1 MEQQAMPSHRPR
13 SRLGLPYPPVE
24 IGPCPATQKHPRMVE
39 WSSFLPAQAAP
50 EARSPGTNT
59 GRETPPDLMTWAKK
73 VSEEIDA
80 ALKRSQ
86 KVDHRLA
93 KHVWMV
99 QRLFAA
105 TDVLSGSVTVDPQVR
120 GGVAVLKGTRMPL
133 SQILAEVSD
142 DRSLSDI
149 AEDKELDLG
158 LLKAFFGAMAT
169 YLDRPVTR

>member
-1 MEQQAMPSHRPR
+1 M
-13 SRLGLPYPPVE
+13 
-24 IGPCPATQKHPRMVE
+24 I
-39 WSSFLPAQAAP
+39 W
-50 EARSPGTNT
+50 AR
-59 GRETPPDLMTWAKK
+59 K

-93 KHVWMV
+93 KQVWMV
-99 QRLFAA
+99 QRLFTA
-105 TDVLSGSVTVDPQVR
+105 TDVLSGSVTVDPHVR
-120 GGVAVLKGTRMPL
+120 GGVPVLKGTRMPL

-149 AEDKELDLG
+149 AEDKELDLD